1 MRYMYEIVYSR
12 SFKRSYRRVKH
23 SGQFDRER
31 LRTAVG
37 FLRDGISLPVGYKD
51 HALAGEYIGC
61 RECHLKG
68 DLLLIYR
75 CNEVKKIVT
84 LVNIGSRSELFG

>member
-1 MRYMYEIVYSR
+1 MYEIVYSR
-12 SFKRSYRRVKH
+12 GFKRSYWRIKR

-31 LRTAVG
+31 LRTALWS
-37 FLRDGISLPVGYKD
+37 LRNDASLPVGYRD

-84 LVNIGSRSELFG
+84 LVNIGSHSELFG